1 VSRQTPD
8 ASTTGGLLPPPGR
21 VHRAG
26 ETGLLAEYPDTAA
39 VLAAAE
45 AVRALSPAHL
55 VDLVPAER
63 TLLLRG
69 ADARD
74 LPDLEALLAQLPP
87 AAAESAAP
95 AEVSV
100 GVVYDGE
107 DLDEVAEL
115 LGMNTDS
122 LISAHS
128 GATWTA
134 AFGGFAPGFAYLL
147 AEEPQGSA
155 EAPNTADDPVG
166 PPWEVPRRAEPR
178 TAVPAG
184 AVGLASRYCGIYP
197 RPSPGGWQLIGRSD
211 SPLFDVHRE
220 PPALLTPGTRVRF
233 APQRA
238 SSRPSAT
245 TAAALAR
252 AAREAAAVPARL
264 GRRRGRSGIESARS
278 VLEILSP
285 GPLALVEDAGR
296 PGRAAIGVSS
306 SGAFDRGAMHR
317 ANRAVGN
324 PSGAA
329 VLEVLVGPVLLRA
342 VAPTVL
348 AISGARAPVR
358 IGRRDEEVAD
368 VALPAEASREQTLA
382 LDPGDRIEV
391 GPAEDG
397 LRLVLALRGGIA
409 QLARA
414 SSASDAS
421 GAPALGA
428 AQESGHDQ
436 HRQVDVEVLGSRS
449 RDTLSG
455 LGPEPLQTG
464 DVLRVGPEQGLDA
477 VPVAVPEAGAPGS
490 APAGADGGSGSPSED
505 SSAPASR
512 ALSADAATRV
522 PVLVGPREALLGA
535 EAIRALLGTEWTV
548 RQDSDRVGVR
558 LEGPALPVPE
568 GAGSVPSEPML
579 PGAVQV
585 PPSGLPVV
593 FVPDHPTTGGYP
605 VIAVVTR
612 RGLDHLAQARPGT
625 RLRFVDAGTD
635 DGEADATGGEAG
647 ASGGARGPEAGEAG
661 ATGEAGT
668 DGTRWST
675 PAGR

>member
-1 VSRQTPD
+1 
-8 ASTTGGLLPPPGR
+8 

-55 VDLVPAER
+55 LDLVPAER

-87 AAAESAAP
+87 AASEGASEQ
-95 AEVSV
+95 EVSV
-100 GVVYDGE
+100 GIVYDGE

-115 LGMNTDS
+115 LDMSTNA

-147 AEEPQGSA
+147 AEDPQESVG
-155 EAPNTADDPVG
+155 APGENGPVG

-197 RPSPGGWQLIGRSD
+197 RSSPGGWQLIGRSD
-211 SPLFDVHRE
+211 AALFDVHRE

-233 APQRA
+233 SPQRA
-238 SSRPSAT
+238 GARPTAT

-252 AAREAAAVPARL
+252 AAREAAAVPSRL
-264 GRRRGRSGIESARS
+264 GRRRAQRPGLAGTRP
-278 VLEILSP
+278 VLEVLSP
-285 GPLALVEDAGR
+285 GPLSLLQDAGR

-306 SGAFDRGAMHR
+306 SGAFDRGAMRR
-317 ANRAVGN
+317 ANLAVGT
-324 PSGAA
+324 PSGAP
-329 VLEVLVGPVLLRA
+329 VLETLVGPLVLRA
-342 VAPTVL
+342 LAATVL
-348 AISGARAPVR
+348 AVSGARAPVR
-358 IGRRDEEVAD
+358 IGRGDEEVGD
-368 VALPAEASREQTLA
+368 VALAAEASRERALA
-382 LDPGDRIEV
+382 LDPGDRVEV

-397 LRLVLALRGGIA
+397 LRLVLAVRGGI
-409 QLARA
+409 QRIQRRA
-414 SSASDAS
+414 SPEAGAAS
-421 GAPALGA
+421 GASDDARTAPTDEDGA
-428 AQESGHDQ
+428 
-436 HRQVDVEVLGSRS
+436 EVLGSLS

-455 LGPEPLQTG
+455 LGPAPLRAG
-464 DVLRVGPEQGLDA
+464 DVLCAGPEQGLDA
-477 VPVAVPEAGAPGS
+477 VPVAGATSVEGTD
-490 APAGADGGSGSPSED
+490 PAGSV
-505 SSAPASR
+505 
-512 ALSADAATRV
+512 LTI
-522 PVLVGPREALLGA
+522 PVLVGPRAELLGTA
-535 EAIRALLGTEWTV
+535 AVAALLGTEWTV

-593 FVPDHPTTGGYP
+593 FGPDHPATGGYP

-612 RGLDHLAQARPGT
+612 RGLDALAQAEAGT
-625 RLRFVDAGTD
+625 RLRLVDAADGADGD
-635 DGEADATGGEAG
+635 DGGGD
-647 ASGGARGPEAGEAG
+647 GGGDG
-661 ATGEAGT
+661 
-668 DGTRWST
+668 GTRWS
-675 PAGR
+675 PPVGR